1 MTAREYHD
9 RTAHSPASVRT
20 SGHTLEWDIKP
31 FPFKVYTDL
40 AALALPR
47 ELDPLATDTLAA
59 LADPPPT
66 VSSLDLSQLAA
77 VLYYAAGVT
86 KKKTY
91 QGGGEI
97 LFRAAA
103 STGALYQTEVYVAV
117 GEVAGLESGLYHF
130 GPGDFA
136 LRRLRGGDV
145 RAVLAESAADDSIR
159 RRSATI
165 VLTAIYW
172 RNTWKYQARAYRH
185 LFWDS
190 GTMLANVLAVG
201 GALGLAPRVLTG
213 FADDA
218 VNRLSASTRPARS
231 RSSWSS
237 SGPRRSPRPS
247 PRRSTRSITR
257 PCRCPRPRS
266 TTR

>member
-117 GEVAGLESGLYHF
+117 GEVAGLEPGVYHF
-130 GPGDFA
+130 CPGDFA

-145 RAVLAESAADDSIR
+145 RAALAESAADDSIR
-159 RRSATI
+159 RRS
-165 VLTAIYW
+165 
-172 RNTWKYQARAYRH
+172 
-185 LFWDS
+185 
-190 GTMLANVLAVG
+190 
-201 GALGLAPRVLTG
+201 
-213 FADDA
+213 
-218 VNRLSASTRPARS
+218 
-231 RSSWSS
+231 RSSR
-237 SGPRRSPRPS
+237 PRRGPS
-247 PRRSTRSITR
+247 PM
-257 PCRCPRPRS
+257 PRPRRRSAGAGSPRARTPTRS
-266 TTR
+266 TASPA